1 MGKPK
6 ITATQHDTIKCVK
19 ADAVSANDCSVVSQ
33 WESKSK
39 IKRIGS
45 FCEGGDIMPMLT
57 AKELQSVPGPASLET
72 ATNILADLIQKN
84 LHLAF
89 LLESTLTSLQEEP
102 QEDATSLQDT
112 IAEYP
117 RLKDRLDTL
126 IEALATANIQLKDI
140 LDRCRDALG
149 NVKITM

>member
-1 MGKPK
+1 
-6 ITATQHDTIKCVK
+6 
-19 ADAVSANDCSVVSQ
+19 
-33 WESKSK
+33 
-39 IKRIGS
+39 
-45 FCEGGDIMPMLT
+45 MPMLS

-102 QEDATSLQDT
+102 QKDATPLQET

-117 RLKDRLDTL
+117 LLKDRLDTL
-126 IEALATANIQLKDI
+126 IDALATANIQLKDI

>member
-1 MGKPK
+1 
-6 ITATQHDTIKCVK
+6 
-19 ADAVSANDCSVVSQ
+19 
-33 WESKSK
+33 
-39 IKRIGS
+39 
-45 FCEGGDIMPMLT
+45 MPMPL
-57 AKELQSVPGPASLET
+57 AKELQSVPGPASLEI

-112 IAEYP
+112 IAGYP
-117 RLKDRLDTL
+117 LLKDRIDKL
-126 IEALATANIQLKDI
+126 IDALATANIQLKDI

>member
-1 MGKPK
+1 
-6 ITATQHDTIKCVK
+6 
-19 ADAVSANDCSVVSQ
+19 
-33 WESKSK
+33 
-39 IKRIGS
+39 
-45 FCEGGDIMPMLT
+45 MPMLT

-117 RLKDRLDTL
+117 LLKDRIDTL
-126 IEALATANIQLKDI
+126 IDALATANIQLKDI

-149 NVKITM
+149 NVKIAM